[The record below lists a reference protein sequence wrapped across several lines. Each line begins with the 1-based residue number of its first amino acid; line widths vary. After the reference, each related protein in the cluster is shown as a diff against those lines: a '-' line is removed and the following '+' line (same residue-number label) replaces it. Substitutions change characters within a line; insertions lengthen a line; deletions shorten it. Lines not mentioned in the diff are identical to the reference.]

1 MKSAFILALLS
12 FFAIPLVAQEI
23 HSPAELMK
31 IMENSPI
38 TYELKE
44 LEEPVACPDRTENVN
59 LNDVYRIEEGQQ
71 LNVYYYDTLTAIGRE
86 NYETA
91 EAYFNKRQLDSA
103 RIFYQKVLETDP
115 HFYKVATYIGQ
126 MYGSTGQLEMA
137 RQTYLETINK
147 NYIDYLAHWLLAD
160 IYLMQNKPDSAVHH
174 VTIARILNRNNPRL
188 RDFQMEVY
196 GAAELDTIDWCF
208 NPQVEISQPDSGKV
222 SVAFSEKWLMY
233 GLCKAVW
240 TYEPGYKESMG
251 VAPGDYTTL
260 EERECLANMMMGLL
274 NSKAKIKKN
283 RQLKTLKV
291 AIEKGMIDPFIMY
304 EVFLPKH
311 PKVAYQLTREFIGDI
326 ANYVIMLRH
335 K

>member
-1 MKSAFILALLS
+1 MRTFSLLVSLLLTSALF
-12 FFAIPLVAQEI
+12 AQEI

-59 LNDVYRIEEGQQ
+59 LNDVYRVEEGQQ
-71 LNVYYYDTLTAIGRE
+71 LQVYYYDTLTATGRE
-86 NYETA
+86 NFEIA

-126 MYGSTGQLEMA
+126 MYGSTGQLELA
-137 RQTYLETINK
+137 KQTYLETIDK

-160 IYLMQNKPDSAVHH
+160 IYMMQNKPDSAVHH

-196 GAAELDTIDWCF
+196 GAAELDTTEWCF

-240 TYEPGYKESMG
+240 TFEPGYKKSMG
-251 VAPGDYTTL
+251 VAAGDYTTL
-260 EERECLANMMMGLL
+260 EERECLANLMMGLL
-274 NSKAKIKKN
+274 NSKARIKKN

-291 AIEKGMIDPFIMY
+291 AIEEGMIDPFIMY